1 MATLRFTDADRDEHG
16 RIKPYAEPRS
26 LADLLPSHGAIHAD
40 AAPTRTTRAEL
51 VTLAAVW
58 LCAVLVLFYVW
69 TVPSTPVAPPQAPP
83 TPLATV
89 QATSIPTSPPARV
102 VARYNAYAAPDGA
115 LLGQVEADRQIT
127 PVAHSGDDW
136 VQALVADSGLV
147 WLRAADWPELAI
159 TGPDLA
165 PKRPAA
171 APVVRPIAQPTDPP
185 PPPCASAGVPGKMVE
200 VCDYTDLASLEAR
213 AKQQWIAE
221 YGGNLG
227 IVTTPTPPDW
237 SRP

>member
-1 MATLRFTDADRDEHG
+1 MATLRFTDADRDERG
-16 RIKPYAEPRS
+16 RIKTYAEPRS
-26 LADLLPSHGAIHAD
+26 LADLLPTPAAIQAD
-40 AAPTRTTRAEL
+40 TAPKRTTRAEFG
-51 VTLAAVW
+51 TLGAVA
-58 LCAVLVLFYVW
+58 LCAVLVLLYVW

-89 QATSIPTSPPARV
+89 QASSAPTDPPAPV

-127 PVAHSGDDW
+127 PVAHSGGDW
-136 VQALVADSGLV
+136 IQAQVAGSGLV

-159 TGPDLA
+159 VGPDLA

-171 APVVRPIAQPTDPP
+171 APVVRPIVQPTDP
-185 PPPCASAGVPGKMVE
+185 PPPCASAGVPGKMVQ
-200 VCDYTDLASLEAR
+200 VCDYAELSSLEAR
-213 AKQQWIAE
+213 AKQQWIE
-221 YGGNLG
+221 QYGGNLG